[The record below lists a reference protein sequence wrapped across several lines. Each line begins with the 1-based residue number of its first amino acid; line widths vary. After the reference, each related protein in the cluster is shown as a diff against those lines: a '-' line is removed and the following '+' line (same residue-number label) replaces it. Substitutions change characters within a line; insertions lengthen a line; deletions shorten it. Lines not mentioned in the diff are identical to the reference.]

1 MMISDVL
8 MEKIQYDSERLK
20 RNIDEIM
27 NKLRESPNDIE
38 EMDQLQFFIKN
49 SLEEQIYNLKIKIKN
64 TMYKLYLLEEMQY
77 KYDFGVFSKVWDCYG
92 EPKQIMEQKER
103 CIKKLGGKEKKF
115 SQDVMDQQAKL

>member
-1 MMISDVL
+1 MISDVL

-92 EPKQIMEQKER
+92 EPKQIME
-103 CIKKLGGKEKKF
+103 
-115 SQDVMDQQAKL
+115 